1 MQQRS
6 MYIICPSYT
15 PENNSIQLKK
25 RTKLGIHVMMQAPK
39 TKPTVLIALK
49 FCTMQTLKFSSQF
62 RGFSSPKI
70 ILHCFLADLKVHIYE
85 SETTYNGE
93 ANVTNVKENHSIVLI
108 FSSTFTE
115 NVEKGR
121 HNENNHNKTN
131 TV

>member
-1 MQQRS
+1 M
-6 MYIICPSYT
+6 

-93 ANVTNVKENHSIVLI
+93 VNVTNVKENHSIVLI

-115 NVEKGR
+115 NVEKGI